1 MAAVPLVGHDP
12 KPRRLGAVLNMISGA
27 AITKGAIVGFHGT
40 GVEYTVYNFVSGS
53 NICPV
58 GVALHSTTAAGDKVA
73 VASLGCIAKVQ
84 NGVDSALEA
93 GSTIM
98 GDETT
103 AGTVKAWTG
112 ISATAD
118 EPIGFL
124 LEAMAGD
131 NVPVYAYIAPGFKM
145 VVQSH

>member
-1 MAAVPLVGHDP
+1 MAAVPFVGHDP
-12 KPRRLGAVLNMISGA
+12 KPRRLGAVINMIAGA
-27 AITKGAIVGFHGT
+27 AITKGQVVGFHGT
-40 GVEYTVYNFVSGS
+40 GVEYTVYPHLSASTVGP
-53 NICPV
+53 I
-58 GVALHSTTAAGDKVA
+58 GVAMHSQATAGEKVA
-73 VASLGCIAKVQ
+73 IASFGCIVKVQ

-93 GSTIM
+93 GTTIM

-112 ISATAD
+112 ISVSAD

-145 VVQSH
+145 TVQSH